1 MSKKLA
7 LGQLKVG
14 DYFIYDGKEYKAG
27 RLIENTNG
35 YVACVDK
42 DKKVRRIYIDTLVE
56 KVVEKMTRRNIL
68 NKYGFKYMSQVELD
82 AELSEEEAIKFEEF
96 IKELNDKFELDELL
110 QSGEEIEI
118 EIKVGGIDE

>member
-1 MSKKLA
+1 
-7 LGQLKVG
+7 
-14 DYFIYDGKEYKAG
+14 
-27 RLIENTNG
+27 
-35 YVACVDK
+35 
-42 DKKVRRIYIDTLVE
+42 
-56 KVVEKMTRRNIL
+56 MTRRNIL

-118 EIKVGGIDE
+118 EIKVGGLDE

>member
-1 MSKKLA
+1 
-7 LGQLKVG
+7 
-14 DYFIYDGKEYKAG
+14 
-27 RLIENTNG
+27 
-35 YVACVDK
+35 
-42 DKKVRRIYIDTLVE
+42 
-56 KVVEKMTRRNIL
+56 MTRRNIL

-82 AELSEEEAIKFEEF
+82 VELSEEETIKFEEF

>member
-1 MSKKLA
+1 
-7 LGQLKVG
+7 
-14 DYFIYDGKEYKAG
+14 
-27 RLIENTNG
+27 
-35 YVACVDK
+35 
-42 DKKVRRIYIDTLVE
+42 
-56 KVVEKMTRRNIL
+56 MTRRNIL

-96 IKELNDKFELDELL
+96 IKELNGKFKLDELL